1 MILYQTLKQIA
12 YYFVTVL
19 YLVKENVLTWYAIA
33 TWMIHVVPYFF
44 LDTHRFQ
51 RRIGYTK
58 SKGIQLI
65 LWRISVKF
73 PNTIYLE
80 GFFNILQPKLI
91 HIVFVMISTLTYFI
105 CMVGNQYL
113 NMNINLI
120 DHDHLQRI
128 ALFLRLMLGK
138 LSRT

>member
-12 YYFVTVL
+12 YYFFTVL
-19 YLVKENVLTWYAIA
+19 CLVKENVFTWYAIA
-33 TWMIHVVPYFF
+33 VRMIHAVQYFF

-138 LSRT
+138 FSRT

>member
-1 MILYQTLKQIA
+1 MIRVIL
-12 YYFVTVL
+12 
-19 YLVKENVLTWYAIA
+19 
-33 TWMIHVVPYFF
+33 YFF

-80 GFFNILQPKLI
+80 GFLNILQPKLI